1 VMEIID
7 VLVRLI
13 DVTCDPFHLQDV
25 GIQELSV
32 KDSESN
38 VVEIVKHKFSY
49 LLHIQYRFY

>member
-1 VMEIID
+1 MEIID